1 MGLKTSLLNTAFLT
15 FSHNQYAI
23 AFFFGILLAILIL
36 LKKPSRY
43 ATLLLIGFATL
54 LLGFEY
60 DKHIIEPLQNQTLES
75 LSLDASEASTSLF
88 LVRTFQKLLP
98 IGFFIIGWG
107 SLFLAMLSK
116 TFNFDLKS
124 RKSS

>member
-1 MGLKTSLLNTAFLT
+1 MGLKSSLANTLFLT
-15 FSHNQYAI
+15 FAHNQYAI
-23 AFFFGILLAILIL
+23 AFFFGIILAILIL
-36 LKKPSRY
+36 FKKPSRY
-43 ATLLLIGFATL
+43 ATLILIGFATL

-75 LSLDASEASTSLF
+75 LSLDASETSVSLF
-88 LVRTFQKLLP
+88 LVRTFRKLLP

-107 SLFLAMLSK
+107 SLFLAILSK
-116 TFNFDLKS
+116 AFNFDLKN